1 MQQRKKHSLTL
12 LEVCIAISLLG
23 ILLSSLWSMYRR
35 WMSTYQIQQE
45 KQIHIH
51 KILFLKQRLEQIATS
66 LAAIPAEN
74 EQETNTLFTPKQ
86 NSEGLPTVCFSYQ
99 NLLDFD
105 PSFNGKVWSLL
116 YVDPHKRLCLATWA
130 PDHKTRVDIL
140 LDSISSLS
148 FAYFDPQTNLWRDD
162 WPESLEHLPLWMK
175 LQVNGEN
182 SIDLLFRL
190 QQSLELILYLEKR
203 Q

>member
-1 MQQRKKHSLTL
+1 MLQRKKHFLTL

-23 ILLSSLWSMYRR
+23 ILLSSLWGMYRR
-35 WMSTYQIQQE
+35 WMSTYETQQK
-45 KQIHIH
+45 KQINIH
-51 KILFLKQRLEQIATS
+51 KILFLKHRLEQIAVS
-66 LAAIPAEN
+66 LAEIPGEK
-74 EQETNTLFTPKQ
+74 EEETNILFTPRQK
-86 NSEGLPTVCFSYQ
+86 SEGLPTVCFLYP
-99 NLLDFD
+99 NLPDLD

-130 PDHKTRVDIL
+130 ADNKTRVDIL
-140 LDSISSLS
+140 LDSLSSLS

-190 QQSLELILYLEKR
+190 QQSLEPILYLEKR